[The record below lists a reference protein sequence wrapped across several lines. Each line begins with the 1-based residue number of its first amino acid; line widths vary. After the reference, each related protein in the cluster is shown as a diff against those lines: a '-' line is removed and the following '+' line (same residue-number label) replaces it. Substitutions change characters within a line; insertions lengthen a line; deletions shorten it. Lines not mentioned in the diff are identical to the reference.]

1 MKKMIMVFAVVSACC
16 GWAATEMVDGIT
28 WTYTVSNGE
37 AVIGNGSGAALASQH
52 SGEVSVPS
60 ILGNHPVSV
69 VNSKAFRY
77 SNASGVLIPNSVTNV
92 LSSAFEYCSNLT
104 RVEFTNPFTSIYHSY
119 RQGGYNA
126 SFYECRSIVDGLLK
140 TTFLKFLQLLKA
152 RSETFFTLRGTTIS
166 VSELQL

>member
-16 GWAATEMVDGIT
+16 GWAATETVDGIT

-69 VNSKAFRY
+69 INSKAFRY
-77 SNASGVLIPNSVTNV
+77 SNAYL
-92 LSSAFEYCSNLT
+92 
-104 RVEFTNPFTSIYHSY
+104 
-119 RQGGYNA
+119 
-126 SFYECRSIVDGLLK
+126 
-140 TTFLKFLQLLKA
+140 
-152 RSETFFTLRGTTIS
+152 
-166 VSELQL
+166 